1 MHLLDA
7 GDDDGDGDDDVDD
20 EGSIYARDEMTH
32 LPAIRIS
39 TIAK

>member
-32 LPAIRIS
+32 LSAIRIS